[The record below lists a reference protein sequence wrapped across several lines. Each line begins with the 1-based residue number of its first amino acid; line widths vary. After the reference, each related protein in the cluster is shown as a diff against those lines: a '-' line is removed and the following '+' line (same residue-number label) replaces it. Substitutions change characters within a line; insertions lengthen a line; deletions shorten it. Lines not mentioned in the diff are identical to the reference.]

1 MRLDASG
8 DPGKRVSPVH
18 RLDARVK
25 LVFTLAFVIAV
36 VATPIGQ
43 WRILGILGLLL
54 ALLVGIS
61 GAEVRALLL
70 RWAGFALVVGFLAV
84 MVAPGLPARAKHG
97 LVAVFLSIVVKNSLA
112 FLMML
117 VLATVSSW
125 LDLLQAM
132 RRLGVPRVLVATLQF
147 MERYVHVLGEEL
159 ARMAQARCPY
169 VSAGKSSLLETAD
182 GNAGLAPFEVLRT
195 GGKSPLRNA
204 CPGLGWNLP
213 SVELRFARHSYVHDR
228 RHLCACTNPG

>member
-8 DPGKRVSPVH
+8 DPGKRISPVH

-54 ALLVGIS
+54 ALVVGIS

-147 MERYVHVLGEEL
+147 MERYVHLLGEEL
-159 ARMAQARCPY
+159 ARMAQAR
-169 VSAGKSSLLETAD
+169 AARTFQRGSLLSWRLLTGMLGLLLLRSFERAERVHSAMLARGWD
-182 GNAGLAPFEVLRT
+182 GT
-195 GGKSPLRNA
+195 I
-204 CPGLGWNLP
+204 
-213 SVELRFARHSYVHDR
+213 H
-228 RHLCACTNPG
+228 HLN

>member
-1 MRLDASG
+1 M
-8 DPGKRVSPVH
+8 H
-18 RLDARVK
+18 RLDARYK
-25 LVFTLAFVIAV
+25 LLFTLAFVIAV

-43 WRILGILGLLL
+43 WRVLGSLGLLL

-61 GAEVRALLL
+61 GAPVRSLVL

-84 MVAPGLPARAKHG
+84 MVAPGLPARASHG
-97 LVAVFLSIVVKNSLA
+97 LVTVILSIVVKNSLA

-147 MERYVHVLGEEL
+147 MERYIHVLGEEL
-159 ARMAQARCPY
+159 ARMSQARRAF
-169 VSAGKSSLLETAD
+169 VSRGKHPFLEAAH
-182 GNAGLAPFEVLRT
+182 GHARHAPLAVLRT
-195 GGKSPLRNA
+195 GRESPLRHA
-204 CPGLGWNLP
+204 RPGMGWNHP
-213 SVELRFARHSYVHDR
+213 
-228 RHLCACTNPG
+228 